1 MVDSDGQTLIQDVDA
16 SNLEW
21 GSGLLTIACKR
32 PKTPVES
39 LSFEDFY
46 MKQVTTEFADDLDKI
61 RNASDFDEKSLP
73 ILIEALK
80 QGTSMYSEEEKRK
93 VMKDQST

>member
-1 MVDSDGQTLIQDVDA
+1 M
-16 SNLEW
+16 
-21 GSGLLTIACKR
+21 
-32 PKTPVES
+32 TPAEP
-39 LSFEDFY
+39 LSFESFY
-46 MKQVTTEFADDLDKI
+46 MKQVTMEFADDLDKI

-93 VMKDQST
+93 VVKDQNS

>member
-1 MVDSDGQTLIQDVDA
+1 MSPA
-16 SNLEW
+16 E
-21 GSGLLTIACKR
+21 
-32 PKTPVES
+32 P
-39 LSFEDFY
+39 LSFESFY

-93 VMKDQST
+93 VMKDQKS